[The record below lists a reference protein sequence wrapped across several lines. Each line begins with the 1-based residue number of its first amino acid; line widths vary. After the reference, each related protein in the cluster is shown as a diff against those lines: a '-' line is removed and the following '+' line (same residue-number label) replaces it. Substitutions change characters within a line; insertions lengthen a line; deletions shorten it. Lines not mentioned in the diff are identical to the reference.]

1 MEVVVEVVVLGVVIG
16 VVVEVEILG
25 LSTVTEGV
33 VTTTTLGGVMVT
45 WGGSFRGSEEVT
57 EAVTAVTVLVE
68 VIPEEPELEVVDIA
82 AVTLS
87 CPC

>member
-1 MEVVVEVVVLGVVIG
+1 MVEVVVLGVVIG

-45 WGGSFRGSEEVT
+45 
-57 EAVTAVTVLVE
+57 
-68 VIPEEPELEVVDIA
+68 
-82 AVTLS
+82 
-87 CPC
+87 